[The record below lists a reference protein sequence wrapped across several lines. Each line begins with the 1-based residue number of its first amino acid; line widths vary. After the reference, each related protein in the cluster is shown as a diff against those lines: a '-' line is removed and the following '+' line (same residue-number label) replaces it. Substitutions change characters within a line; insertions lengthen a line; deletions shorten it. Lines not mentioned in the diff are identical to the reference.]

1 LSPSAWKLVCNK
13 AESDGKKLTMDLF
26 ASASN
31 DKCPRFHSFHHT
43 QGAAGA
49 DAFDRL
55 SWAHSKCPCG
65 QTHSEFV
72 YAFPP
77 MDLLLPIWIHLQTDR
92 AAGIAIVSMSP
103 RAPWWTIM
111 PSALQSDIQTFPG
124 TSLTLPEGC
133 AKINANNR
141 LTNLEFAI
149 AEFAFS
155 KSLCPHK
162 KSPTCTPICSQATT
176 QRLPSA
182 VLSASASAVAARR
195 DLWRLLSSPSVSVRN
210 CETQDDLNLEKIVA
224 SQEW

>member
-1 LSPSAWKLVCNK
+1 LNPSAWKLVWYK
-13 AESDGKKLTMDLF
+13 AESVGKKLTIDLF

-31 DKCPRFHSFHHT
+31 AKCPRSHSFHHT
-43 QGAAGA
+43 QGAESA

-65 QTHSEFV
+65 QAHSEFV

-77 MDLLLPIWIHLQTDR
+77 MDLLLPMWIRLQTDR
-92 AAGIAIVSMSP
+92 AAEITIVPMSP
-103 RAPWWTIM
+103 GAPWWTIM
-111 PSALQSDIQTFPG
+111 TSALQSDIQTFLG

-141 LTNLEFAI
+141 LTTLEFAI
-149 AEFAFS
+149 VEFDFG

-162 KSPTCTPICSQATT
+162 NSPICTPICSQATT

-195 DLWRLLSSPSVSVRN
+195 DLWRLLSLLSVSARN
-210 CETQDDLNLEKIVA
+210 REMQDDLNLEKFVV

>member
-1 LSPSAWKLVCNK
+1 LDPSAWKLVCNK
-13 AESDGKKLTMDLF
+13 EESVGKKLTIDLF

-31 DKCPRFHSFHHT
+31 TKCPRFHSFHHT
-43 QGAAGA
+43 QGAERA

-72 YAFPP
+72 YIFPP
-77 MDLLLPIWIHLQTDR
+77 MDLLLPMWIRLQTDR
-92 AAGIAIVSMSP
+92 AARIAIVPMSLG
-103 RAPWWTIM
+103 APWWTIM
-111 PSALQSDIQTFPG
+111 TSALQSDIQTFPG

-141 LTNLEFAI
+141 MTNLEFAI
-149 AEFAFS
+149 VEFDFG
-155 KSLCPHK
+155 KSLYPHK
-162 KSPTCTPICSQATT
+162 NSPTCTPVCYQAMT

-182 VLSASASAVAARR
+182 VMSASASAIAARR
-195 DLWRLLSSPSVSVRN
+195 DLWRLLSSPSVFARN
-210 CETQDDLNLEKIVA
+210 RKTQDDLNLEKSVA